1 MVDKTG
7 NPTCITIFS
16 APNYCGQYGNL
27 GAIFCSRP
35 DSVDVLTFEES
46 QAKPIVFQMDQWNE
60 QLGENVMVERVDGI
74 SYCMDKLIGYTTQT
88 ILGMLMLGNDNLSKV
103 LTKTGSSDV
112 NYLREVTLQ
121 SIKQDPE
128 YANVDH

>member
-1 MVDKTG
+1 
-7 NPTCITIFS
+7 
-16 APNYCGQYGNL
+16 
-27 GAIFCSRP
+27 
-35 DSVDVLTFEES
+35 
-46 QAKPIVFQMDQWNE
+46 MDQWNE

-112 NYLREVTLQ
+112 NYLREVTLK
-121 SIKQDPE
+121 SIKQDLE